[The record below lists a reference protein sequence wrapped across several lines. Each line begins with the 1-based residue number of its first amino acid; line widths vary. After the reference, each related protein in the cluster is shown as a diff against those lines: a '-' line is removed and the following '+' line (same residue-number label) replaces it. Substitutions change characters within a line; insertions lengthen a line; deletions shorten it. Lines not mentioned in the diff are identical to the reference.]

1 MKLHRAAED
10 VIEAGAV
17 SKPLVL
23 GIAGGTGSGKT
34 TIALAIVEAIG
45 AQAVRVDHDSYYK
58 DNSHL
63 SPEERAE
70 INYDH
75 PDSLDNE
82 LIAAHAA
89 TLKRGEAV
97 EKPIY
102 DFREHSRKKETAR
115 IESAPVIVLEGI
127 LVLAVPALREQM
139 DIKIFVDT
147 DADIRLMRRMRRDIE
162 QRGRSFASIRTQYYK
177 TVRPMHLAFVEP
189 SKRFADVIIPEGGE
203 NRIAIDLILGRLQ
216 HFLHQRT

>member
-1 MKLHRAAED
+1 M
-10 VIEAGAV
+10 

-45 AQAVRVDHDSYYK
+45 AQCVRVDHDSYYR

-63 SPEERAE
+63 SPEQRAE

-75 PDSLDNE
+75 PESLDNE
-82 LIAAHAA
+82 LIAQHVAK
-89 TLKRGEAV
+89 LKRGETI

-102 DFREHSRKKETAR
+102 DFREHARKEETAR
-115 IESAPVIVLEGI
+115 IEPAPVIVLEGI
-127 LVLAVPALREQM
+127 LVLAIPALRELM

-189 SKRFADVIIPEGGE
+189 SKSFADVIIPEGGE
-203 NRIAIDLILGRLQ
+203 NKIAIELILGRLH
-216 HFLHQRT
+216 HFLGGSRPATPTTTDM